1 LDRLRYFIFVPYFQI
16 SKLQTRFYIPHPLLQ
31 EFVQCIMIVHAEV
44 DPSAPSVV
52 CPYPPTPQNSLF
64 FYINDQIKVQ
74 QEGTETFILQPRSVI
89 VGPQLNRVS
98 IDVDHNHKAVRVG
111 FHPSG
116 LHRLLGLS
124 LAEMIDGS
132 YDAED
137 VFGNEMK
144 ELNSKLQEAKSFDA
158 IKDVVEQFLLQKAK
172 ALKELL
178 PFDRAML
185 ELVQSEGNISIE
197 KIASLACLSLRQFE
211 RVSKERI
218 GLPPKLFARIVRFSK
233 AYRLRESFP
242 NVSWTK
248 IAYECNYFDQMHLI
262 RDFKQF
268 AGVAP
273 GIIEKELDDSPIR
286 LQASLR
292 L

>member
-1 LDRLRYFIFVPYFQI
+1 M
-16 SKLQTRFYIPHPLLQ
+16 
-31 EFVQCIMIVHAEV
+31 QCIMLVHAEV
-44 DPSAPSVV
+44 DRDAPAVI

-64 FYINDQIKVQ
+64 FYINDRIKVQ
-74 QEGTETFILQPRSVI
+74 QEGAVGFIEQPRSVI
-89 VGPQLNRVS
+89 VGPQLNRVR
-98 IDVDHNHKAVRVG
+98 IDVDHDHKAVRVG
-111 FHPSG
+111 FHPGG

-124 LAEMIDGS
+124 LADMIDGS

-137 VFGNEMK
+137 VFGAEMK
-144 ELNSKLQEAKSFDA
+144 ELNNKLQEADGFDA
-158 IKDVVEQFLLQKAK
+158 IKDVVEQFLLQKLNS
-172 ALKELL
+172 LKQVL
-178 PFDRAML
+178 PFDQAML
-185 ELVQSEGNISIE
+185 ELVRSEGSISIE

-218 GLPPKLFARIVRFSK
+218 GLPPKLFARIIRFSK
-233 AYRLRESFP
+233 AYRIRESSP
-242 NVSWTK
+242 DISWTK
-248 IAYECNYFDQMHLI
+248 IAHECNYFDQMHLI

-273 GIIEKELDDSPIR
+273 GVIEKELDGLPIR

>member
-1 LDRLRYFIFVPYFQI
+1 MQA
-16 SKLQTRFYIPHPLLQ
+16 RFYIPHPLLQ
-31 EFVQCIMIVHAEV
+31 EFVQCIMLVHAEV
-44 DPSAPSVV
+44 DRDAPAVI

-64 FYINDQIKVQ
+64 FYINDRIKVQ
-74 QEGTETFILQPRSVI
+74 LEGTDAYIEQPRSVI
-89 VGPQLNRVS
+89 VGPQLNRVR
-98 IDVDHNHKAVRVG
+98 IDVDHDHKAVRVG
-111 FHPSG
+111 FHPGG

-124 LAEMIDGS
+124 LADMIDGS

-137 VFGNEMK
+137 VFGAEMK
-144 ELNSKLQEAKSFDA
+144 ELNNKLQEADGFDA
-158 IKDVVEQFLLQKAK
+158 IKDVVEHFLLQKVK
-172 ALKELL
+172 SLKQVL
-178 PFDRAML
+178 PFDQAML
-185 ELVQSEGNISIE
+185 ELVRSEGSISIE

-218 GLPPKLFARIVRFSK
+218 GLPPKLFARIIRFSK
-233 AYRLRESFP
+233 AYRIRESSP
-242 NVSWTK
+242 EISWTK
-248 IAYECNYFDQMHLI
+248 IAHECNYFDQMHLI

-273 GIIEKELDDSPIR
+273 GVIEKELDGLPIR

>member
-1 LDRLRYFIFVPYFQI
+1 M
-16 SKLQTRFYIPHPLLQ
+16 QTRFYIPHPLLQ
-31 EFVQCIMIVHAEV
+31 EFVQCIMLVHAEI
-44 DPSAPSVV
+44 DPEVPAVL

-64 FYINDQIKVQ
+64 FYINDRIKVQ
-74 QEGTETFILQPRSVI
+74 QEGTDTFILQPRSVI
-89 VGPQLNRVS
+89 VGPQLNRVT
-98 IDVDHNHKAVRVG
+98 IDINRDHKAVRVG
-111 FHPSG
+111 LHPGG

-124 LAEMIDGS
+124 MAEMIDGS

-137 VFGNEMK
+137 VFGNEMN
-144 ELNSKLQEAKSFDA
+144 ELNEKMQEANSFDA
-158 IKDVVEQFLLQKAK
+158 IKDVVELFLLKKAK
-172 ALKELL
+172 SLKDIL
-178 PFDRAML
+178 PFDKAML
-185 ELVQSEGNISIE
+185 ELLRVEGNVSIE
-197 KIASLACLSLRQFE
+197 KLASMACLSLRQFE

-218 GLPPKLFARIVRFSK
+218 GLPPKLFSRIVRFSK
-233 AYRLRESFP
+233 AYRLKEQMP
-242 NVSWTK
+242 GISWTK

-273 GIIEKELDDSPIR
+273 GVIEKELGDTPVR

>member
-1 LDRLRYFIFVPYFQI
+1 M
-16 SKLQTRFYIPHPLLQ
+16 QTKFYIPHPLLQ
-31 EFVQCIMIVHAEV
+31 EFVQCIMLVHAEI
-44 DPSAPSVV
+44 DQQAPPVL

-74 QEGTETFILQPRSVI
+74 QDGSENFILQPRAVI
-89 VGPQLNRVS
+89 VGPQLNRVT
-98 IDVDHNHKAVRVG
+98 IDINKDHKAVRVG
-111 FHPSG
+111 FHPGG

-124 LAEMIDGS
+124 MAEMIDGS
-132 YDAED
+132 YDAAD

-144 ELNSKLQEAKSFDA
+144 ELNEKMQEAYSFDA
-158 IKDVVEQFLLQKAK
+158 IKNVVELFLLKK
-172 ALKELL
+172 VKSLKEIL
-178 PFDRAML
+178 PFDKAML
-185 ELVQSEGNISIE
+185 ELLRVEGNVSIE
-197 KIASLACLSLRQFE
+197 KIASMACLSLRQFE

-218 GLPPKLFARIVRFSK
+218 GLPPKLFSRIVRFSK
-233 AYRLRESFP
+233 AYRLKEQIP
-242 NVSWTK
+242 GISWTK

-273 GIIEKELDDSPIR
+273 GVIEKELGLVPVR
-286 LQASLR
+286 LQADLR